1 MFAEFALIIFMILIL
16 LDLLL
21 LLEIVLRLIMASCI
35 VRRHVCDC
43 SLACAT
49 VAPRVSLFVFVSA
62 AASGP

>member
-1 MFAEFALIIFMILIL
+1 MMFAEFALIIFMTLIL

-21 LLEIVLRLIMASCI
+21 LLEIRLIKASCV